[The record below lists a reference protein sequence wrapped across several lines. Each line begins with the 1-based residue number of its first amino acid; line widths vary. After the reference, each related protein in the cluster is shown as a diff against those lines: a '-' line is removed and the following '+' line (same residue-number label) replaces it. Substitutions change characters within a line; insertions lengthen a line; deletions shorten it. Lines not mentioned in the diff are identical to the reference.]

1 MTEHFNVLN
10 DEEYKSLTDAI
21 SLITILIAGA
31 DGDVNKSELDWA
43 TKITNI
49 RSYALPEDLN
59 GFYGDVGID
68 FTERLDHYTHV
79 TSNAVTV
86 RMGEISDKLAK
97 LNPTLAKLPPVLGA
111 TLYNSYKS
119 FAKHVAKSSGGFLGF
134 FSVGSEEDKW
144 ISLPMLTPIEMPEP
158 EEEA

>member
-1 MTEHFNVLN
+1 MTEHFSVLN
-10 DEEYKSLTDAI
+10 NEEYKSLTDAI

-31 DGDVNKSELDWA
+31 DGDVKKEELDWA

-49 RSYALPEDLN
+49 RSYSLPEGLKD
-59 GFYGDVGID
+59 FYGDVGLD

-97 LNPTLAKLPPVLGA
+97 LNPILAKLPQNRGA
-111 TLYNSYKS
+111 ILYESYKS

-134 FSVGSEEDKW
+134 FAIGSEEEKW
-144 ISLPMLTPIEMPEP
+144 INLPMLTPIEMPEP

>member
-1 MTEHFNVLN
+1 MTEHFKVLN

-21 SLITILIAGA
+21 SLITLLIAGA
-31 DGDVNKSELDWA
+31 DGDVEKTELDWA

-49 RSYALPEDLN
+49 RSYALPEHLN
-59 GFYGDVGID
+59 DFYKDVGSD

-79 TSNAVTV
+79 TSSAVTM

-97 LNPTLAKLPPVLGA
+97 LNPILAKLPQELGA
-111 TLYNSYKS
+111 TIYKSYTS

-134 FSVGSEEDKW
+134 FSVGPEEEKW
-144 ISLPMLTPIEMPEP
+144 ISLPMLTPIEMPVED
-158 EEEA
+158 EEA